1 LLLYSQDFK
10 VKGEYMLLT
19 VFIVLVVLWA
29 LGILAHIGGA
39 LINLVLLIA
48 LIVLVFDFVTRRR
61 V

>member
-1 LLLYSQDFK
+1 
-10 VKGEYMLLT
+10 MLLT